1 MEGRISA
8 QPPGADF
15 LAAGLTI
22 QIFAVIHAPQR
33 EEQSL
38 PAPLT
43 SRLCGLRHGLNLH
56 RIHTG
61 EATDALLIQ
70 RHRGGI
76 RFRFLEKL
84 IDFRELGLN
93 ARTKFGQQLL
103 LIIRKCITHHETL
116 QAEAKAGSPVE
127 LCTRTWT
134 VCASAR
140 LVTPPCQSQT
150 RVNPVHGMRK
160 ARQVRRKENEDG

>member
-1 MEGRISA
+1 MKGRIGT
-8 QPPGADF
+8 QPPGAD
-15 LAAGLTI
+15 LLTAGLAI
-22 QIFAVIHAPQR
+22 KIFAIIHAPKR
-33 EEQSL
+33 KEQSL
-38 PAPLT
+38 PAPEAP
-43 SRLCGLRHGLNLH
+43 RLRGLCHGLNLH
-56 RIHTG
+56 RIHPG
-61 EATDALLIQ
+61 EATDTLLIQ

-84 IDFRELGLN
+84 IDFRELGLH

-127 LCTRTWT
+127 LCTRTWM